1 MDGSEGKPECVT
13 SCSWKTAVVM
23 IISFSRWLV
32 MIMQTIK
39 FGWTEWKHSAA
50 DFFFLPRAQFYNGA
64 LSESTLWSVNRLQL
78 LLLCVNVYKNG

>member
-50 DFFFLPRAQFYNGA
+50 DFFFFYPELNSIMVLFQKAPYG
-64 LSESTLWSVNRLQL
+64 LSTGYSCYCSV
-78 LLLCVNVYKNG
+78 